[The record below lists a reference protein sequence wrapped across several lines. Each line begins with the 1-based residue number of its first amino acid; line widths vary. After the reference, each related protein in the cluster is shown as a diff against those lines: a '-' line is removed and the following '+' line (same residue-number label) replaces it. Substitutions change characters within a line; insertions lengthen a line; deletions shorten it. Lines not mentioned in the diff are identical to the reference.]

1 MSRSAHR
8 GRSASLNAPNSM
20 DRTLRVAVLSGLLPL
35 LIGVSLFLL
44 WIITR
49 WDWLMLAGAI
59 ALYGGL
65 ASFVIGA
72 IALVRYCWA
81 ACRSADP
88 SRRNW
93 VPAAVACA
101 ALLLM
106 NFPTAGGIIA
116 AVIAIET
123 RYSVV
128 VHNASPHALSDV
140 RVYGGGCE
148 ADLGTIP
155 PGGFARRSFW
165 IQRDGEL
172 EFRAASSSTTHHL
185 LIDGYVTNG
194 MGGRTEVVVEPN
206 GSISVS
212 NGSAEPSDGAES
224 R

>member
-1 MSRSAHR
+1 
-8 GRSASLNAPNSM
+8 M

-35 LIGVSLFLL
+35 LIGVSLFVL

-59 ALYGGL
+59 LIYGGL
-65 ASFVIGA
+65 ASFVIGS

-88 SRRNW
+88 PRRKW
-93 VPAAVACA
+93 VPSALACA
-101 ALLLM
+101 ALLLS

-123 RYSVV
+123 CYSVV
-128 VHNASPHALSDV
+128 VHNDSQQSLSDV

-155 PGGFARRSFW
+155 PGGHAQRSLW
-165 IQRDGEL
+165 IKRDGEL
-172 EFRAASSSTTHHL
+172 EFRAVSSSTTHQVT
-185 LIDGYVTNG
+185 IDDYVTSG
-194 MGGRTEVVVEPN
+194 IGCRTVVVINPD
-206 GSISVS
+206 GTVSVS
-212 NGSAEPSDGAES
+212 NGNAEPTDAADS